1 MKKSL
6 SLLER
11 IKAKLNLGEEGQI
24 QNFLDKQA
32 KTLNREIKACE
43 KNIENLK
50 YNHEADLEKKQEQLE
65 DAKVELD
72 SAYEDIKA
80 ENVATNAKQDEYS
93 NTYWNSIEKAEEKV
107 ERIKKSIDDS
117 KEKLADQIKE
127 IEEQIKERQRRIDK
141 IS

>member
-24 QNFLDKQA
+24 QNFLDKQV
-32 KTLNREIKACE
+32 KTLGREIKACE

-72 SAYEDIKA
+72 SAYENIKA
-80 ENVATNAKQDEYS
+80 SNVENNAKQNDYAS
-93 NTYWNSIEKAEEKV
+93 VYWANIEQAEEKV
-107 ERIKKSIDDS
+107 ERIKKSIDNA

-127 IEEQIKERQRRIDK
+127 IEIQIAERQRRIEK

>member
-1 MKKSL
+1 MKKL

-11 IKAKLNLGEEGQI
+11 IKAKLNMGEEGQI
-24 QNFLDKQA
+24 QNFLDKQV
-32 KTLNREIKACE
+32 KTLGREIKACE
-43 KNIENLK
+43 KNIDNLK

-72 SAYEDIKA
+72 SSYENIKA
-80 ENVATNAKQDEYS
+80 SNVENNAKQNDYASVYWS
-93 NTYWNSIEKAEEKV
+93 NVEQAEEKV
-107 ERIKKSIDDS
+107 ERIKKSIDNA

-127 IEEQIKERQRRIDK
+127 IEIQIAERQRRIEK